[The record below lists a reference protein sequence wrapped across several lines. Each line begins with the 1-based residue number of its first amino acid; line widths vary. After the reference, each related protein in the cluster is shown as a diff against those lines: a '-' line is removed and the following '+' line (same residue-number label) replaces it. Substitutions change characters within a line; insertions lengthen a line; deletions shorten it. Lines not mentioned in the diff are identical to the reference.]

1 MKVYL
6 QTLGCKLNE
15 SELEA
20 WARDFAARGDE
31 VVDDP
36 RLAETIVLN
45 TCTVT
50 AQAARKSRNLARHL
64 ARTNAD
70 AQIVLTGCFATMS
83 PAQAQT
89 LPNVALVVPNADK
102 DKLVQLAG
110 ARWRDLDF
118 QIAANGCRVPE
129 AVSGELPHPQPLSY
143 EERGALRT
151 RAFVKI
157 EDGCNMSCA
166 YCIIPLA
173 RGRARS
179 RPQNEI
185 VDEIQQLVDA
195 GYQEAILTGVQIS
208 DYRLEEREKG
218 RGRLRG
224 LCDLVAAILTETQLP
239 RLRLTSIAPWDL
251 DEALLDLF
259 SDSRLCRHLHLSLQ
273 SGSSTVLRRMRRPY
287 TAEQFAAAVAMTRA
301 KIPDVAITT
310 DVIVGFPGEADVEF
324 EESLEFVERMQFARA
339 HVFSYSARQGTV
351 AATLPLHVDDLTK
364 EARQKAMQRVA
375 DDSLRR
381 FAEKFVGRTLN
392 VLYEAQTPSPVE
404 GGSGWGLWSG
414 YTDNYIRVVTR
425 STDDLSNRIVPTRL
439 VEAVQDGARGELI
452 PNSEF
457 RTAKSAF

>member
-20 WARDFAARGDE
+20 WARDFTARGDE
-31 VVDDP
+31 IVDDP

-50 AQAARKSRNLARHL
+50 GQAARKSRNLARNL
-64 ARTNAD
+64 ARTNAN
-70 AQIVLTGCFATMS
+70 AQIILTGCFATMS
-83 PAQAQT
+83 PEQAQS

-102 DKLVQLAG
+102 DQLVQLAG
-110 ARWRDLDF
+110 ERLRTLEF
-118 QIAANGCRVPE
+118 QLVANGCRVPE
-129 AVSGELPHPQPLSY
+129 AVSGEMNFPDFAPTKELKEIPAAVPPQ
-143 EERGALRT
+143 EMGLRT

-157 EDGCNMSCA
+157 QDGCNMSCT

-185 VDEIQQLVDA
+185 VAEIQQLVDA
-195 GYQEAILTGVQIS
+195 GYREVILTGVQIS
-208 DYRLEEREKG
+208 DYRLEEREAG

-224 LCDLVAAILTETQLP
+224 LCDLVAAILNETELP

-251 DEALLDLF
+251 DNELLDMF
-259 SDSRLCRHLHLSLQ
+259 TDARVCRHLHLSLQ

-287 TAEQFAAAVAMTRA
+287 SAEQFADAVAMARA

-324 EESLEFVERMQFARA
+324 QDSLDFVERMNFARV
-339 HVFSYSARQGTV
+339 HVFPYSAREGTV
-351 AATLPLHVDDLTK
+351 AAKLPLHVNDLLKDT
-364 EARQKAMQRVA
+364 RHRAMQRAA
-375 DDSLRR
+375 DASLRR
-381 FAEKFVGRTLN
+381 FSEQFVGHTLN
-392 VLYEAQTPSPVE
+392 VLYEESAL
-404 GGSGWGLWSG
+404 GNGLWSG

-425 STDDLSNRIVPTRL
+425 SHENLSNRILPTRL
-439 VEAVQDGARGELI
+439 VQAVEDGARGEI
-452 PNSEF
+452 EK
-457 RTAKSAF
+457 AKS